1 MIGLA
6 KIILK
11 ILPWLLVVALL
22 SWMLIEEKLGFELQE
37 GNKEVYQSTILTRM
51 ESMGKMELVKYNF
64 QEVTEIKKEIAKI
77 DLKLFK
83 LPTTMAPDSK
93 AVLISQGSAAGCID
107 LKAIKPKDIN
117 EINDTI
123 YISLPQPELCYFK
136 IDLANSR
143 IYDLE
148 ISGLSKENRKLFL
161 DELYQLAENKIH
173 QSALDMGILDQTIE
187 NAELVL
193 KPLFEEI
200 AGKPVVLKFRLDQQV
215 INPL

>member
-64 QEVTEIKKEIAKI
+64 QEVTEIKKEMAKI

-123 YISLPQPELCYFK
+123 YIAIIISRHTILC
-136 IDLANSR
+136 
-143 IYDLE
+143 
-148 ISGLSKENRKLFL
+148 
-161 DELYQLAENKIH
+161 
-173 QSALDMGILDQTIE
+173 
-187 NAELVL
+187 
-193 KPLFEEI
+193 
-200 AGKPVVLKFRLDQQV
+200 
-215 INPL
+215 